1 ISITTMPNHRGRTED
16 SMQAVPVGGFVA
28 MIGMLPPNKP
38 GDQPSKARR
47 QYFQTIA
54 RQAREDAAAELTEH
68 DPGRTFISLPVWK
81 RIIIM
86 LGGPFMNLII
96 ALVITAILVTSV
108 GVATPT
114 TKVSD
119 VFECMTETTDA
130 AGLDAECEPDD
141 QPSPAWEAGLRPGDV
156 ITEF

>member
-1 ISITTMPNHRGRTED
+1 
-16 SMQAVPVGGFVA
+16 
-28 MIGMLPPNKP
+28 
-38 GDQPSKARR
+38 
-47 QYFQTIA
+47 
-54 RQAREDAAAELTEH
+54 
-68 DPGRTFISLPVWK
+68 
-81 RIIIM
+81 

-141 QPSPAWEAGLRPGDV
+141 QPSPAWEAGLRTGDV
-156 ITEF
+156 ITEFNHQPVADWDELSSIINDVQIPKLPSRICATVKSTKHKSHRYVLNGPYWTVSINQ